1 MTKGHAR
8 FVTRLNLQSHG
19 LERQLKARD
28 VYCSK
33 KKLGCQWKGK
43 LGDFE
48 QHLNENPSPEEQV
61 TGCGFV

>member
-28 VYCSK
+28 IYCFK
-33 KKLGCQWKGK
+33 KKLGCQGKGK

-48 QHLNENPSPEEQV
+48 QHLNENSSPEEQV